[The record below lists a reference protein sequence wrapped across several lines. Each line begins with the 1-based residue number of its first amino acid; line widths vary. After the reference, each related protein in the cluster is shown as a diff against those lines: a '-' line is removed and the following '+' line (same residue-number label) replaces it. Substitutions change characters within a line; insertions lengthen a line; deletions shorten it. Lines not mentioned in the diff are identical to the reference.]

1 MTKSI
6 STSYTMLI
14 CSQLIVNPCYFEML
28 TTSSF
33 KSHVNCVCN
42 THDTCRIHSTSLTN
56 TMHRHIDTIDSLSHE
71 HAPNSCLVSKESQKE
86 SFFFLPFLPPFPL
99 FNSTF
104 SFSYF
109 SFFLFVILF
118 LFILKIST
126 GI

>member
-56 TMHRHIDTIDSLSHE
+56 TMHRHIDTIDSLSHK
-71 HAPNSCLVSKESQKE
+71 HVPNSCLVSKESQKE

-99 FNSTF
+99 FNVPFLFLIFPF
-104 SFSYF
+104 SFLLSFFF
-109 SFFLFVILF
+109 SF
-118 LFILKIST
+118 
-126 GI
+126 